1 VRSIRSTL
9 ARVPR
14 AGWLVFG
21 GLALLGAGAFAYEEE
36 NSSDDDDDDPAGG
49 GSADPSQGAASM
61 TPSLPGGTSG
71 GSTPAVRTQVSIADM
86 HHAMSNAWTE
96 SVGVEPTDISVL
108 TLMAQWALET
118 GNGASMYN
126 YNIGN
131 FKSAGNNGSPAGS
144 YFPLPTTENI
154 GGVTQHVTANFASY
168 DSLDAG
174 VKAYLQA
181 MHGHFGSAWPDVLTG
196 DLDAF
201 AQHLYDKHYYTGIP
215 PHPVETYAAGL
226 KARRNVIATT
236 LGIDLG
242 ASPDQAD
249 TDDVS

>member
-1 VRSIRSTL
+1 VPRTLFSTL

-14 AGWLVFG
+14 AGWLIFG

-36 NSSDDDDDDPAGG
+36 NSDDDDDD
-49 GSADPSQGAASM
+49 DNTPSTAASM

-71 GSTPAVRTQVSIADM
+71 GSVPAVRTQVSIADM
-86 HHAMSNAWTE
+86 HSAMSNAWTE
-96 SVGVEPTDISVL
+96 AVGVEPTDMSVL

-126 YNIGN
+126 FNVGN
-131 FKSAGNNGSPAGS
+131 FKSAGSNGSPAGS

-168 DSLDAG
+168 DSLAAG

-215 PHPVETYAAGL
+215 PNPVETYAAGL

-236 LGIDLG
+236 LSIDLG

-249 TDDVS
+249 TDDGPAVS